1 MSSAEGPRIS
11 VSGSAPARSPSRESL
26 RTDTSL
32 ATVLSGEMVRLGLR
46 MPGASRGPSPGPGA
60 RLRVP
65 GGGPG
70 RAPGTDA
77 WCEDE
82 ADLLRSCGLLSRM
95 LGMSKS
101 FSTGDIARLEEPEP
115 VRRAVSQAAL
125 LGLRTELAAGRLDQA
140 SRSCSTWVAVGDL
153 ASTSQL
159 PSPQGR
165 QQTAAGGAGQSPFS
179 AADLIRAVNKKVR
192 QNYIRRRLHITFNAL
207 NRLSQ
212 SEFNLEQLFSTG
224 VLPPFGVPTVTT
236 GDSSA
241 GRPAEPPPPPTA
253 VPAAKTAPRAA
264 QPGAGAGAGAAAQPG
279 VTFRDVDR
287 QRGRPL
293 TRYQRNMM
301 VFNWLHTLDENS
313 LEVT

>member
-1 MSSAEGPRIS
+1 PLSAD
-11 VSGSAPARSPSRESL
+11 L
-26 RTDTSL
+26 
-32 ATVLSGEMVRLGLR
+32 
-46 MPGASRGPSPGPGA
+46 
-60 RLRVP
+60 
-65 GGGPG
+65 
-70 RAPGTDA
+70 

-101 FSTGDIARLEEPEP
+101 FSTGDIARLQEEAAPP
-115 VRRAVSQAAL
+115 RRAVSQAAL
-125 LGLRTELAAGRLDQA
+125 QSARDELDKPRLDPA

-165 QQTAAGGAGQSPFS
+165 QQAAAGQSPFS

-192 QNYIRRRLHITFNAL
+192 QNYIRRRLQITFKAL
-207 NRLSQ
+207 HRLSQ

-224 VLPPFGVPTVTT
+224 ALPPMGGVTSAAAT
-236 GDSSA
+236 GGSGGTGGGA
-241 GRPAEPPPPPTA
+241 RPAD
-253 VPAAKTAPRAA
+253 AAPS
-264 QPGAGAGAGAAAQPG
+264 G
-279 VTFRDVDR
+279 VTVRDVDR

-301 VFNWLHTLDENS
+301 VFNWLHTLDES
-313 LEVT
+313 GLEVT